1 MQELNIPRFE
11 TCFFLDGGLEVHVPG
26 QGTPYVEQPTYHADH
41 LKISGKH
48 LEFLHDPR
56 FLSAYQ
62 RGMQSGH
69 HILRPVGSDDDIHI
83 EYRAYIC
90 CWAAEMASK
99 IPGDFVECGVN
110 TGIYSLTICD
120 YLKFDTLGK
129 RFFLF
134 DTFSGIPESQC
145 SPTESLE
152 LIRHQNQFYSECY
165 EVACRNFAP
174 YPSAVLVRGIV
185 PDTLRTVDI
194 AEVAYL
200 SIDMNLTY
208 PELAALTHFW
218 PKLAVGG
225 LVVLD
230 DFAWHGHDEQRKALG
245 EFAAS
250 VGHPILT
257 LPTGQGLLIK
267 SR

>member
-1 MQELNIPRFE
+1 MVDLNIPRFE
-11 TCFFLDGGLEVHVPG
+11 TCFFLEGGIEFHVPG
-26 QGTPYVEQPTYHADH
+26 QGTPYVEQPTYNADH

-48 LEFLHDPR
+48 LSFLHDPR
-56 FLSAYQ
+56 FMNAYQ

-69 HILRPVGSDDDIHI
+69 HILRPVGSDADIHI

-99 IPGDFVECGVN
+99 LPGDFVECGVN
-110 TGIYSLTICD
+110 TGMYSLAICE
-120 YLKFDTLGK
+120 YLKFNSLGK

-134 DTFSGIPESQC
+134 DTFCGIPESQRLE
-145 SPTESLE
+145 TESLD
-152 LIRHQNQFYSECY
+152 LVRHQNQYYSECY
-165 EVACRNFAP
+165 DVARQNFAP

-185 PDTLRTVDI
+185 PDSLPSVAI
-194 AEVAYL
+194 GEVAYL
-200 SIDMNLTY
+200 SIDMNITY
-208 PELAALTHFW
+208 PELEALKHFW
-218 PKLAVGG
+218 PRLVAGG

-230 DFAWHGHDEQRKALG
+230 DYAWHGHDEQRRALD

-257 LPTGQGLLIK
+257 LPTGQGLLLK
-267 SR
+267 GR

>member
-1 MQELNIPRFE
+1 MKELNIPRFE
-11 TCFFLDGGLEVHVPG
+11 TCFFLEGGLEVHVPG
-26 QGTPYVEQPTYHADH
+26 QGTPRVEQPTYNADQ

-48 LEFLHDPR
+48 LSFLHDPH

-69 HILRPVGSDDDIHI
+69 HIWRSAGSDDDIHI

-99 IPGDFVECGVN
+99 LPGDFVECGVN
-110 TGIYSLTICD
+110 TGIYSLTVCE
-120 YLKFDTLGK
+120 YLNFNALGK

-134 DTFSGIPESQC
+134 DTFSGIPESQRL
-145 SPTESLE
+145 PTESLE

-165 EVACRNFAP
+165 EVARQNFAA

-185 PDTLRTVDI
+185 PDTLPSVDI
-194 AEVAYL
+194 GEVAYL

-208 PELAALTHFW
+208 PELEALKHFW
-218 PKLAVGG
+218 PKLVPGG

-230 DFAWHGHDEQRKALG
+230 DYAWHGHDEQRRALG

>member
-1 MQELNIPRFE
+1 MVDLNIPPFE

-26 QGTPYVEQPTYHADH
+26 QGTPRVEQPTYNADN

-48 LEFLHDPR
+48 LAFLHDPR
-56 FLSAYQ
+56 FMSAYQ

-69 HILRPVGSDDDIHI
+69 HILRPVGSGDDIHI
-83 EYRAYIC
+83 EYRTYIC

-99 IPGDFVECGVN
+99 LPGDFVECGVN
-110 TGIYSLTICD
+110 TGIYSLAICQ
-120 YLKFDTLGK
+120 YLDFNALGK
-129 RFFLF
+129 RFLLF
-134 DTFSGIPESQC
+134 DTFAGIPEAQRL
-145 SPTESLE
+145 PTESLE

-165 EVACRNFAP
+165 EIACRNFAA
-174 YPSAVLVRGIV
+174 YPSAVLVRGMV
-185 PDTLRTVDI
+185 PDTLRSVDI
-194 AEVAYL
+194 RDVAYL

-208 PELAALTHFW
+208 PELEALKYFW
-218 PKLAVGG
+218 PKLVTGG

-230 DFAWHGHDEQRKALG
+230 DFAWHGHDEQRKALSD
-245 EFAAS
+245 FAAS
-250 VGHPILT
+250 VGYPILT